1 MRTLVCDL
9 DAATRESLG
18 LDARFDATIGR
29 EELEAA
35 GPCGGCL
42 GCWAKTPGRCVLRDP
57 LGDLGPLLGSTDELA
72 VISSGS
78 FGGYGSLVKRALDRS
93 TPYLHPRLRVVDG
106 ETRRS
111 MRYEGPLATRVWLYG
126 PSTPDARSRF
136 LRLVRANERSL
147 GARVRGVWFPPS
159 PQDVDPERDR
169 ANEWRDEAGE
179 APDVSPTSV
188 ARRPPRR
195 VALLCA
201 SPRGRTST
209 SHALLDDLADALAA
223 YARVG
228 DTTCPDVLR
237 LTCTPSGGLA
247 GGDLEGADALVVAY
261 PLYVDGPPSGLV
273 ALLERIAREGSLPPG
288 IAVYAVGNLGLYESC
303 QLMPSLSQLRAFCGE
318 SGASWEG
325 GVAVGGGGMVL
336 ATMGGPRMGSLRRR
350 VSEAVDQLAIALLCG
365 TPLGVVEA
373 RCPLPR
379 RAYMLAAD
387 REWRRAAREAGA
399 DLGRAY
405 RR

>member
-1 MRTLVCDL
+1 MRTLICDL
-9 DAATRESLG
+9 DAATRKGLG

-35 GPCGGCL
+35 GPCRGCF
-42 GCWAKTPGRCVLRDP
+42 GCWTKTPGRCVLRDT
-57 LGDLGPLLGSTDELA
+57 LGDLGPLLGATDELA
-72 VISSGS
+72 VVSSGS

-93 TPYLHPRLRVVDG
+93 IPYLHPRFRIVDG
-106 ETRRS
+106 EMHHL
-111 MRYEGPLATRVWLYG
+111 MRYEGPLDMRVWLYG
-126 PSTPDARSRF
+126 PSTPEARSRF
-136 LRLVRANERSL
+136 LRLVRANERNL
-147 GARVRGVWFPPS
+147 GAHVRGVWFPPS
-159 PQDVDPERDR
+159 PHDVDPGRDR
-169 ANEWRDEAGE
+169 ANDWRDGSGE
-179 APDVSPTSV
+179 APDLSPTTG

-195 VALLCA
+195 AALLCA
-201 SPRGRTST
+201 SPRGRAST

-228 DTTCPDVLR
+228 ATACPDLLR
-237 LTCTPSGGLA
+237 LSCTPSGGLA

-261 PLYVDGPPSGLV
+261 PLYVDGLPSGLV
-273 ALLERIAREGSLPPG
+273 ALLERLVREGSLPPG
-288 IAVYAVGNLGLYESC
+288 IPVYAVGNLGFYESA
-303 QLMPSLSQLRAFCGE
+303 QLMPSLSQLRAYCGE

-336 ATMGGPRMGSLRRR
+336 PTMGEPRMGTLRRR

-365 TPLGVVEA
+365 SSLGVVEA

-379 RAYMLAAD
+379 RAYALAANHQ
-387 REWRRAAREAGA
+387 WKRAAREANV